1 MNFGG
6 GYGPSRGYGG
16 PDINRLTTAP
26 VLPDGWS
33 KVGKGLWRHENGEES
48 RVNPSALFTNSNFV
62 ESTRTHDDRI
72 RERELAAGR
81 QTSME
86 SAAPRAS
93 SYDPRA
99 SSYDPR
105 ASSYD
110 PRASY
115 ADSCRQASTD
125 SAASRLSYR
134 QPSTDA
140 AVQPPGPPPGA
151 PPGPPPDAPPAE
163 PPGPPP
169 GAPPPAEPAGGP
181 REPLEW
187 YYMDRENQRNGPVSC
202 WGLSRLY
209 DAGSVHDASYVWTA
223 SMGTEWQQLAQ
234 ARRARNSAQ
243 FGAIPRTSL

>member
-72 RERELAAGR
+72 RERALAAGR

-93 SYDPRA
+93 SYDPRG

-140 AVQPPGPPPGA
+140 AVQPPGPPPG
-151 PPGPPPDAPPAE
+151 PPPD
-163 PPGPPP
+163 
-169 GAPPPAEPAGGP
+169 APPPAEPAGGP

-234 ARRARNSAQ
+234 ARNSAQ
-243 FGAIPRTSL
+243 FCAIPRTSL

>member
-99 SSYDPR
+99 S
-105 ASSYD
+105 
-110 PRASY
+110 Y

-125 SAASRLSYR
+125 SAASRLSC
-134 QPSTDA
+134 P
-140 AVQPPGPPPGA
+140 
-151 PPGPPPDAPPAE
+151 
-163 PPGPPP
+163 
-169 GAPPPAEPAGGP
+169 
-181 REPLEW
+181 
-187 YYMDRENQRNGPVSC
+187 
-202 WGLSRLY
+202 
-209 DAGSVHDASYVWTA
+209 
-223 SMGTEWQQLAQ
+223 
-234 ARRARNSAQ
+234 RARPSVA
-243 FGAIPRTSL
+243 RSTR

>member
-72 RERELAAGR
+72 RERALAAGR

-86 SAAPRAS
+86 SAA
-93 SYDPRA
+93 PRA

-125 SAASRLSYR
+125 SAASRCLVPPAVDR
-134 QPSTDA
+134 RGGA
-140 AVQPPGPPPGA
+140 AAGPA
-151 PPGPPPDAPPAE
+151 AARRRPPDAPPAE

-169 GAPPPAEPAGGP
+169 GAPPAEPAG
-181 REPLEW
+181 
-187 YYMDRENQRNGPVSC
+187 DRENR
-202 WGLSRLY
+202 
-209 DAGSVHDASYVWTA
+209 
-223 SMGTEWQQLAQ
+223 
-234 ARRARNSAQ
+234 
-243 FGAIPRTSL
+243 